1 MTSNPFSSDCFLGY
15 VNEVAPQSVTIHFPA
30 ANLLP
35 RFCVARESKRT
46 IAKVSAP
53 VPLVMGQVL
62 RFYVVALRC

>member
-1 MTSNPFSSDCFLGY
+1 M
-15 VNEVAPQSVTIHFPA
+15 
-30 ANLLP
+30 NLSERQLVRIFYEFKQRAVVKLP
-35 RFCVARESKRT
+35 VARESKRT